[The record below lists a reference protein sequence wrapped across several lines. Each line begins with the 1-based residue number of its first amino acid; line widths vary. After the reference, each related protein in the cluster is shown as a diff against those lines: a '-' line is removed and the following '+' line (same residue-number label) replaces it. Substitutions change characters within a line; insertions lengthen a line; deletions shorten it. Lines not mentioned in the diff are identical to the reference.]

1 MGDRGPNSQNK
12 NMHVLP
18 APKNKRKSPM
28 PGMTKPA
35 RVIWTRTVNA
45 YPADHF
51 KPQHYDLLRMY
62 CGACVLQKRA
72 EHEYETTGDIIEQKN
87 GVIKEN
93 PYINIAIKAESS
105 ATRLATKLGITV
117 NNTMVARGQSGQN
130 SKPKSK
136 RGDLMFRGD

>member
-35 RVIWTRTVNA
+35 MVIWTRTIKA

-51 KPQHYDLLRMY
+51 KPQHYGILRAY
-62 CGACVLQKRA
+62 CEAEALHNRA
-72 EHEYETTGDIIEQKN
+72 IMAIAKGDDVVKQAN
-87 GVIKEN
+87 GVEKEN
-93 PYINIAIKAESS
+93 PYIGIEVKSGNLMSQ
-105 ATRLATKLGITV
+105 LGTKLGITYNATTV
-117 NNTMVARGQSGQN
+117 SRGDTGQN

-136 RGDLMFRGD
+136 REGLVYRK

>member
-35 RVIWTRTVNA
+35 RVIWSRVVKA
-45 YPADHF
+45 YPVDHF
-51 KPQHYDLLRMY
+51 KPQHYDILKAYCEDAALR
-62 CGACVLQKRA
+62 
-72 EHEYETTGDIIEQKN
+72 D
-87 GVIKEN
+87 
-93 PYINIAIKAESS
+93 KAERMLEEVGHVSMNPKTGIEKES
-105 ATRLATKLGITV
+105 PWMGIKNKAENLMSQLGTKLGITYNATTV
-117 NNTMVARGQSGQN
+117 SRGDTGQN

-136 RGDLMFRGD
+136 REGLVYRK